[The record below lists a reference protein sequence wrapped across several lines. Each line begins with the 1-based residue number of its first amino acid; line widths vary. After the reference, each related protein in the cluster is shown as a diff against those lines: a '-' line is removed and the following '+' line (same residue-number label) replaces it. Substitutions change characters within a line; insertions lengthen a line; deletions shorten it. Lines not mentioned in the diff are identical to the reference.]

1 MPRKEKGTF
10 LTYSLR
16 RALTSSHIFFRSD
29 PLGPLPLTPLPF
41 PDRIPSAA
49 SNSFF
54 TSLARAAYA
63 FDIKTRMRFTPE

>member
-1 MPRKEKGTF
+1 MF

-29 PLGPLPLTPLPF
+29 PLMPLPLTPLPF
-41 PDRIPSAA
+41 PERIPSVV

-63 FDIKTRMRFTPE
+63 LIFK